1 MRPPGLRI
9 AANQTKG
16 GRDLGAQVEE
26 SSGGVNIC
34 GPVSGGMARAVS
46 PSSNSRYTGCGGV
59 AGELYSLPDDG
70 QTRTR
75 GVPGGN
81 ELPCFIPV

>member
-1 MRPPGLRI
+1 MRAIAATVTREETKSFQGERGSIGLRESPRSKYLW
-9 AANQTKG
+9 AGTRRG
-16 GRDLGAQVEE
+16 SQVLEQPLYRRRGE
-26 SSGGVNIC
+26 
-34 GPVSGGMARAVS
+34 
-46 PSSNSRYTGCGGV
+46 V